1 MEIYTTKLDNR
12 VIMGKYSYISSN
24 KINIWWAPPESRI
37 IIGNFCSISSDL
49 TIFLGGNHNV
59 NWTTTF
65 PFGHINADIFNN
77 FSGEGH
83 PTTNGNVVIGND
95 VYIGK
100 HVTIMSGVTI
110 GDGAVVAC
118 NSHVVK
124 NIPAY
129 AVVGGNPATI
139 IKYRHS
145 EEQLNHLLKIKWWN
159 WTDYKINKFVPLLC
173 NVNIDRFIET
183 ANAYID

>member
-1 MEIYTTKLDNR
+1 
-12 VIMGKYSYISSN
+12 
-24 KINIWWAPPESRI
+24 
-37 IIGNFCSISSDL
+37 
-49 TIFLGGNHNV
+49 
-59 NWTTTF
+59 
-65 PFGHINADIFNN
+65 
-77 FSGEGH
+77 
-83 PTTNGNVVIGND
+83 
-95 VYIGK
+95 
-100 HVTIMSGVTI
+100 MSGITI

-159 WTDYKINKFVPLLC
+159 WTDDKINKFVPLLC